1 MKRRLITFT
10 VLGFVVYFL
19 LTSPVEAAGLIRGTV
34 EMAGNLLS
42 GAAESLSTFL
52 RALV

>member
-1 MKRRLITFT
+1 MKRRLTTFA

-19 LTSPVEAAGLIRGTV
+19 LTSPVEAASFVRGAI
-34 EMAGNLLS
+34 EMAGTLIG